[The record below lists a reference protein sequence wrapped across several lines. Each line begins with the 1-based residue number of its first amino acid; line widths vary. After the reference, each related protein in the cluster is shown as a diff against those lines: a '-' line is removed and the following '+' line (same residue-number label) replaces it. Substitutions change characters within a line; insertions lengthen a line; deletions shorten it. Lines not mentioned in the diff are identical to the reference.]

1 MMIDL
6 LIDKFWIENFLN
18 RWRNDCSDLPSPP
31 SSSSSEIVEEERQ
44 LTFMTQ
50 RRLYA
55 GMQPTPNTP
64 EKPPRSNP
72 SSSSSLYQ
80 RVPSDPQVIYLAAI
94 YGKSQYHI
102 MFVSFLLSLL
112 LSFLSLSSP
121 PPLSSP
127 LPPSPLPLIFLY
139 FKVITR
145 EDEGN
150 VDGDNNPLPL
160 PPRVA
165 DRFREFS
172 ISPQPPDSISA
183 LGMDSDT
190 TGPPKP
196 PRRMPRS
203 VSGEH
208 ANRLSGGSQG
218 NHFSGVDREL
228 PFPPPP
234 PIVPYS
240 VTTITPIDPDIPTSH
255 PSQRRSESPPMIMT
269 LPIPPPPI
277 LHQPWRTE
285 NDSAGVYYSVPSDMS
300 ETGTSRVLSEHGT
313 FVDQEMRTSTSYS
326 SVESG
331 RDGGG
336 LRPRLGEGTD
346 LWLDSV
352 LVY

>member
-1 MMIDL
+1 M
-6 LIDKFWIENFLN
+6 
-18 RWRNDCSDLPSPP
+18 
-31 SSSSSEIVEEERQ
+31 
-44 LTFMTQ
+44 
-50 RRLYA
+50 
-55 GMQPTPNTP
+55 
-64 EKPPRSNP
+64 
-72 SSSSSLYQ
+72 
-80 RVPSDPQVIYLAAI
+80 
-94 YGKSQYHI
+94 
-102 MFVSFLLSLL
+102 
-112 LSFLSLSSP
+112 
-121 PPLSSP
+121 
-127 LPPSPLPLIFLY
+127 
-139 FKVITR
+139 
-145 EDEGN
+145 
-150 VDGDNNPLPL
+150 
-160 PPRVA
+160 
-165 DRFREFS
+165 
-172 ISPQPPDSISA
+172 
-183 LGMDSDT
+183 
-190 TGPPKP
+190 
-196 PRRMPRS
+196 
-203 VSGEH
+203 SGEH

-352 LVY
+352 LVYL